1 MEKLKSA
8 LTFICAIPFVIFAA
22 FVINHCDCETS
33 IFDNLPEGAL
43 DPIDAEYQQ
52 I

>member
-1 MEKLKSA
+1 MERLKNVISFVLMISFA
-8 LTFICAIPFVIFAA
+8 LFAA

-33 IFDNLPEGAL
+33 IFDDLPADAL
-43 DPIDAEYQQ
+43 KPVDADYRQ